1 MFNFLNKNT
10 LINKLKEQLKEEQL
24 ARKAAEVRLQEYTSN
39 FTSSKDYLL
48 YKIKEDEDV
57 LKTTVNQLTLSD
69 LKLQNLINS
78 VSEIICRISIDGY
91 ITYIN
96 EVAKQKL
103 GLNAEKLIG
112 KKFTDVFDSNGNFG
126 IEDKLNRFLKD
137 QSNNYL
143 EYYLKDEIKNQVVW
157 IGQSLSLVK
166 NNNNEAIEINSVL
179 RDISLLKEYE
189 QKLLTNNSRLEN
201 LIGNLNF
208 GILVEDEHR
217 KIVLVNSIFC
227 NMFGIDADPKHMIGF
242 DCSDSAEQSKHFFK
256 DPEKFVSDINEV
268 LANRKKV
275 IDFHLLLKDNKVYSR
290 DYIPVFIDNIYK
302 GHLWLYKDITEQHHT
317 YLAIQNS
324 EEKYRGVMENMELG
338 LMEVDNDNNITKV
351 YERFYTML
359 GYTPEEMIGK
369 NAIELLLA
377 KDHIERVKDVAEQ
390 RKIGLS
396 SAYEIEI
403 LNKKGEKIWVM
414 VSGAPIKNI
423 NGEVIGSVGIHYNI
437 SEHKNTLQQ
446 LELAKNDAEQ
456 ARLAEVNFL
465 ANMSHEIR
473 NPINAIIGMSNLMY
487 DTDLNEQQYEYLETI
502 KYSSEILMNL
512 ISDILD
518 INKID
523 AGELEVNNKETN
535 IIDLTKAIIK
545 TLSFNIHNKNISIIE
560 EIDAHIDHHVYTDLN
575 YFNQILMNL
584 IGNAIKFTEKGYVK
598 VVVKLISD
606 TADGYKILMEFIDT
620 GIGISEEELPG
631 IFDNFKQA
639 NVSIRRKFGGTGLG
653 LAITKKLV
661 EAQNAEI
668 FVESEL
674 EQGTKFSVLWNFKKG
689 SKIKSK
695 EPKKVKNAEKMNVS
709 NVLIVEDNVIN
720 QNYLKGIFTKN
731 EINFKIANNGKE
743 AIKISEREAFDVI
756 LMDIRMPEMNGYE
769 TTLWIRSQ
777 DENPNQ
783 KTPII
788 ALTASALVD
797 EKTKAIEV
805 GMNDHLSKPYTEGQ
819 LISIINRNFG
829 KEILIESE
837 VNSIETNGYSLP
849 DYFDE
854 NLLDKFYLGNL
865 EHLTLVFSSFKT
877 ALVDD
882 LSLIKNA
889 YKQNDLA
896 TIKSVVHKIKP
907 NFSIVGFSKLSDTC
921 EMIESTIVNTK
932 ELGITELEFNNF
944 IEEIE
949 TVMELLDIEINN
961 LSKI

>member
-10 LINKLKEQLKEEQL
+10 LVNKLKEQLKEEQL
-24 ARKAAEVRLQEYTSN
+24 ARKAAEMRLQEYTSN

-57 LKTTVNQLTLSD
+57 LKTTVNQLTLTD
-69 LKLQNLINS
+69 LKLQNLLNS

-103 GLNAEKLIG
+103 GLNVEKIIG
-112 KKFTDVFDSNGNFG
+112 KKFTDVFDIDGNFG
-126 IEDKLNRFLKD
+126 IEDKLNNFLKD

-143 EYYLKDEIKNQVVW
+143 EYYIKDEIKNQEVW

-179 RDISLLKEYE
+179 RDISIIKEYE
-189 QKLLTNNSRLEN
+189 QKLVTNNSRLEN

-217 KIVLVNSIFC
+217 KIVLVNTVFC
-227 NMFGIDADPKHMIGF
+227 DMFGIDADPKHMIGF
-242 DCSDSAEQSKHFFK
+242 DCSDSAEQSKHFFM
-256 DPEKFVSDINEV
+256 DPEKFVNDINIV
-268 LANRKKV
+268 LKNRKKV
-275 IDFHLLLKDNKVYSR
+275 TDYNLLLKDNKVFSR

-324 EEKYRGVMENMELG
+324 EEKYRGVMENMALG
-338 LMEVDNDNNITKV
+338 LMEVDNNNNITKV

-377 KDHIERVKDVAEQ
+377 KDHFNKVKDVAQ
-390 RKIGLS
+390 LRKEGIS

-403 LNKKGEKIWVM
+403 LNKKGEKIWVL

-423 NGEVIGSVGIHYNI
+423 NGDVIGSVGIHYDI
-437 SEHKNTLQQ
+437 SEQKNILNQ
-446 LELAKNDAEQ
+446 LEIAKNDADQ
-456 ARLAEVNFL
+456 ARMAEVNFL

-487 DTDLNEQQYEYLETI
+487 DTELNEQQYEYLETI

-523 AGELEVNNKETN
+523 AGELQVNNKETN

-545 TLSFNIHNKNISIIE
+545 TLSFNTLNKYITIIE
-560 EIDAHIDHHVYTDLN
+560 EIDTKIDHHVLTDLN
-575 YFNQILMNL
+575 YFNQIAMNL
-584 IGNAIKFTEKGYVK
+584 IGNAIKFTEKGHVK
-598 VVVKLISD
+598 VVLKLISD

-620 GIGISEEELPG
+620 GIGISEEELPS
-631 IFDNFKQA
+631 IFDNFRQA
-639 NVSIRRKFGGTGLG
+639 NTSIRRKFGGTGLG

-674 EQGTKFSVLWNFKKG
+674 GKGTKFSILWNFKKG

-695 EPKKVKNAEKMNVS
+695 KQKQVKNAEKMNVN

-743 AIKISEREAFDVI
+743 AIEICANELFDLI
-756 LMDIRMPEMNGYE
+756 LMDIRMPELNGYE

-777 DENPNQ
+777 EENLNQ

-797 EKTKAIEV
+797 EKAKAIEV
-805 GMNDHLSKPYTEGQ
+805 GMNDHLSKPYTESQ
-819 LISIINRNFG
+819 LISIINKNLSFD
-829 KEILIESE
+829 K
-837 VNSIETNGYSLP
+837 SIETEIPQVEIDEYSLP

-854 NLLDKFYLGNL
+854 DLLEKFYLGNL
-865 EHLTLVFSSFKT
+865 EHMCIVFNSFNT
-877 ALVDD
+877 ALETD
-882 LSLIKNA
+882 LISIKNA
-889 YKQNDLA
+889 YKENDLN
-896 TIKSVVHKIKP
+896 TIKSIIHKIKP
-907 NFSIVGFSKLSDTC
+907 NFSIVGFSKLSETC
-921 EMIESTIVNTK
+921 ELVETSIINTNS
-932 ELGITELEFNNF
+932 LGISESEFYNF

-949 TVMELLDIEINN
+949 TVMELLEIEINN
-961 LSKI
+961 LNKL